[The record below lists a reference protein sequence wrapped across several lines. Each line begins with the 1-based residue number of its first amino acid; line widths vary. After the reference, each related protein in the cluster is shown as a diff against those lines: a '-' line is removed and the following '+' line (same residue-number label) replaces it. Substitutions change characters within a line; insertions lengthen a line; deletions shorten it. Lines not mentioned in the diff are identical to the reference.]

1 MAAIRPRINSKT
13 LHCPR
18 NGASMLS
25 NLLAPRSYITQ
36 LKIKICADNKLI
48 MKRKRTLKCIKMN
61 PRVRK
66 VSSFNKTM
74 IARLPYNPGNTIRS

>member
-1 MAAIRPRINSKT
+1 
-13 LHCPR
+13 
-18 NGASMLS
+18 MLS